1 MISIIIPVY
10 NTAPYLDQCIQS
22 VVEQNY
28 KDWECILVDDGS
40 TDNSG
45 TICDKWAGN
54 DSRIRVLHQ
63 ANQGVSAA
71 RNHGIDKSKGDYIC
85 FIDSDDW
92 VTANYL
98 SDMLSGLEDK
108 NIDMVVTGVED
119 VIESG
124 KNMVH
129 SSYRCLKMEMDPADT
144 KDFIEY
150 IDLFY
155 SPYSKLYIAEII
167 KDNDIKFPVDFS
179 LGEDMIF
186 NLHYLDFVRGICI
199 LPCVNYLYR
208 IIGSGTLM
216 TIYRADRFYIE
227 YELWRKRIDFF
238 VSKDMWNS
246 VSRKYMYKELWG
258 ILYNGIFSI
267 KHASLSYLREI
278 LSIREIDELKVWKD
292 VFCTKKWIKRSI
304 LNRAYIILYFARLIR

>member
-63 ANQGVSAA
+63 ANPGVSAA
-71 RNHGIDKSKGDYIC
+71 RNHGIDKSKEDYIC

-144 KDFIEY
+144 KGFIEY

-186 NLHYLDFVRGICI
+186 NLHYLDFVRGIISNYWI
-199 LPCVNYLYR
+199 LN
-208 IIGSGTLM
+208 
-216 TIYRADRFYIE
+216 
-227 YELWRKRIDFF
+227 
-238 VSKDMWNS
+238 
-246 VSRKYMYKELWG
+246 
-258 ILYNGIFSI
+258 
-267 KHASLSYLREI
+267 
-278 LSIREIDELKVWKD
+278 IDENL
-292 VFCTKKWIKRSI
+292 
-304 LNRAYIILYFARLIR
+304 